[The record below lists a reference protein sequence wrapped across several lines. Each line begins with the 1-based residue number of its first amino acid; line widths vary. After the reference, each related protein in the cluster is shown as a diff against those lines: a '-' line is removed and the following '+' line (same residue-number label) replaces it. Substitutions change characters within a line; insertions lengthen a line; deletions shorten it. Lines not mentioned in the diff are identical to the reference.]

1 MAVETITTVLA
12 AAANYDLTDLE
23 TARDELGFTDP
34 DKTDDDAFISR
45 AITQVSAAISNYCNR
60 VFALETLQDLIY
72 IQQDPYP
79 WQVPGGVYAL
89 QLSRWPLANSGVVA
103 FSGTTHSSTVVDGIK
118 STAGIATG
126 SLVFASDG
134 SIPVGTT
141 VKTVNPASLILSQ
154 AARTSVAGLSMTTGV
169 QVVQTLSVGTTQ
181 TLVYGQDFTV
191 DAKRGWLIRLDS
203 FTGISVKWEA
213 EPTTVIYQ
221 AGFDTVPADLEDA
234 CLRLV
239 TSRFR
244 AKGRDPMLV
253 ERSQGQM
260 VGVERYWVGQAPGQK
275 GAFAPEIIALIDQ
288 YRVPVAF

>member
-1 MAVETITTVLA
+1 
-12 AAANYDLTDLE
+12 
-23 TARDELGFTDP
+23 
-34 DKTDDDAFISR
+34 
-45 AITQVSAAISNYCNR
+45 NR

-181 TLVYGQDFTV
+181 TL
-191 DAKRGWLIRLDS
+191 
-203 FTGISVKWEA
+203 
-213 EPTTVIYQ
+213 
-221 AGFDTVPADLEDA
+221 
-234 CLRLV
+234 
-239 TSRFR
+239 
-244 AKGRDPMLV
+244 
-253 ERSQGQM
+253 
-260 VGVERYWVGQAPGQK
+260 
-275 GAFAPEIIALIDQ
+275 
-288 YRVPVAF
+288 